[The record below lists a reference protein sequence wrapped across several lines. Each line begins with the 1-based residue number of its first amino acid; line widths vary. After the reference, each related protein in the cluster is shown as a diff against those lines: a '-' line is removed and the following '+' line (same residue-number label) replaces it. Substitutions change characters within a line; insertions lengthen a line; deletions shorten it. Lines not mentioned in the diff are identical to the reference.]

1 MIAMVKKDR
10 DKPNWKLEIASRRS
24 SSLSVVRMIKPS
36 ETFLASSHL
45 LNK

>member
-10 DKPNWKLEIASRRS
+10 DKPNWKLEITSRS